1 MEWLRGKLRLMI
13 DTNLSIV
20 RMAARMSTDVRI
32 TVYLPILFL
41 WCLAG
46 CSVKSLLPGGEK
58 TSTLPAAGEQLNLSV
73 VPEEAIAILRDVVQ
87 QHGWK
92 LIRTGDQFDLQGS
105 RGKYFW
111 LQADKFVGGKQ
122 YVSGVFFNDPAGS
135 YVMIGDKD
143 SGLPEALVQPLL
155 AAVEAKRGGDEKK

>member
-1 MEWLRGKLRLMI
+1 MEWLRGKLGLMI

-20 RMAARMSTDVRI
+20 RMTARMSTDVRI

-41 WCLAG
+41 CCLAG
-46 CSVKSLLPGGEK
+46 CSVKSLLPGK
-58 TSTLPAAGEQLNLSV
+58 KNTSTLPVAGEQLNLSV
-73 VPEEAIAILRDVVQ
+73 KPEEAITILREVSS

-111 LQADKFVGGKQ
+111 LQADKLVGGKQ

-143 SGLPEALVQPLL
+143 LGLPESLVQPLL
-155 AAVEAKRGGDEKK
+155 AAVEAKRGSSEKK